1 MFMGWPIS
9 FSNISGFLRRKNSS
23 KRNRW
28 PISFSNVSGRLYQ
41 SGMPVSKQEL
51 NLLRRRGFR
60 TILSIDPMDESLQSH
75 ARKIGL
81 NVVNV
86 PDDYPHDKLSNM
98 VFHGPH
104 DKLSNMVFH
113 GIAECKAGKILL
125 HCTRGFT
132 ARYIGNQYL
141 KSGQSAVLK
150 TVIKT
155 KTPGRRPL

>member
-1 MFMGWPIS
+1 MGWPIS

-98 VFHGPH
+98 VFHG
-104 DKLSNMVFH
+104 
-113 GIAECKAGKILL
+113 IAECKAGKILL